1 MLAEKNMETVLI
13 IGGYGFLGTNILKYI
28 EDALQDRYKVI
39 VLDRFPE
46 NRSGLVLHSVIK
58 SYAGDFSD
66 TAFVEHIFEENR
78 IDLVIH
84 SLSTTIPA
92 LSHNARYDVET
103 NLIPTLGLLSCM
115 VRYHVSRIVYIS
127 SGGAIYGESSGAPH
141 KESDDVF
148 PISTYGVVK
157 LAIEKYLLL
166 YARQF
171 DLHPLILRL
180 SNPFGPY
187 HYSMQQGICNVA
199 VDRALSGK
207 PFIVW
212 GDGASLKDYIY
223 VTDFVRI
230 MFQLIQKDIHGEVI
244 NIGSGNLS
252 SVNEILHFI
261 KEHIPGFT
269 WSYGDS
275 ICSDVPQFELD
286 TTRMK
291 ELIGNFSFVGME
303 EGIDRLF
310 AWKLDNR

>member
-1 MLAEKNMETVLI
+1 METVLI

-28 EDALQDRYKVI
+28 EDELQDRYEVI

-46 NRSGLVLHSVIK
+46 NRSGLALPCVTK

-66 TAFVEHIFEENR
+66 TAFVERIFEENR

-275 ICSDVPQFELD
+275 ICSDVSQFELD

-291 ELIGNFSFVGME
+291 ELIGNFSFIGME

-310 AWKLDNR
+310 DWKLGNR